1 MDANAWRDLPSGDI
15 SGGAMPRAE
24 RLAKD
29 ERRGR
34 LSDAIKAE
42 YAASDLLTAA
52 EAAKEMRCSIRT
64 VYYLVRLGMLSSISI
79 TQRRVAIPWAAIAR
93 YRAIQARLGAET
105 DVEFD
110 REGLSRPADFR
121 IGPRVT
127 PSSDG
132 S

>member
-1 MDANAWRDLPSGDI
+1 
-15 SGGAMPRAE
+15 MPRAE

-52 EAAKEMRCSIRT
+52 EAAKEMRCSIRA
-64 VYYLVRLGMLSSISI
+64 VYYLVRLGKLSSESI
-79 TQRRVAIPWAAIAR
+79 TQRRVAIPRAAIAR
-93 YRAIQARLGAET
+93 YRATQARLGAET
-105 DVEFD
+105 DLEFD
-110 REGLSRPADFR
+110 REGLSRPVDFR

-127 PSSDG
+127 PLSDG
-132 S
+132 R